1 MELELPEIEGHP
13 KVPWH
18 LIAPISKEEVWIQF
32 IVLVLYESGY
42 NEDISEIE
50 REVRE
55 KWSDRIRDIAREGF
69 VNLARGIG
77 DGVVSNLKTLLLGD
91 I

>member
-1 MELELPEIEGHP
+1 MELKLPEIEGHP
-13 KVPWH
+13 EVPWH
-18 LIAPISKEEVWIQF
+18 LVAPNSKEEVWIQF

-55 KWSDRIRDIAREGF
+55 KWSDRIRNIAREGF

-77 DGVVSNLKTLLLGD
+77 DSVVSNLTTLLTGGS
-91 I
+91 